1 MIVSSFYVV
10 LELYCSSDEYTVEI
24 LLFLFLMIRRPPRS
38 TRTDTLF
45 PYTTLFRSRPRRGLR
60 VLLALDDDHRARR
73 IPPRHVAGAVQQLVE
88 RGIGGQ
94 VAPHATRTRAAQ
106 LVGAIAELP
115 ARLPGPAV
123 APCPPAAGGDFW
135 PPRGLGPGVDC
146 HAPPAPPPGRQETG
160 S

>member
-88 RGIGGQ
+88 RGIG
-94 VAPHATRTRAAQ
+94 RSEERR
-106 LVGAIAELP
+106 VGKECVSTCRSRWSP
-115 ARLPGPAV
+115 Y
-123 APCPPAAGGDFW
+123 
-135 PPRGLGPGVDC
+135 
-146 HAPPAPPPGRQETG
+146 H
-160 S
+160 